1 MSEIK
6 KSTFSEY
13 SFYSILL
20 DSDALRI
27 SVSDGRTGEYFAIV
41 PKPSSGKSL
50 SKVRET
56 TLNAIEAYMDAGY
69 PPGEVK
75 VDLKVDLT

>member
-6 KSTFSEY
+6 SRSYSEF
-13 SFYSILL
+13 SFYSPVL
-20 DSDALRI
+20 DSECLRI

-41 PKPSSGKSL
+41 PKPSQGKSL
-50 SKVRET
+50 SKAREDA
-56 TLNAIEAYMDAGY
+56 LNAIEAYMDSGY

-75 VDLKVDLT
+75 IGAL